1 MDFFREELAE
11 LTSETVVRH
20 AECLV
25 SQLFSYQAASE
36 IPTDKNLL
44 DTALVKVVGVYILPK
59 NFFWGV

>member
-1 MDFFREELAE
+1 MIDFREELAE

-44 DTALVKVVGVYILPK
+44 DTALVKVAVVLY
-59 NFFWGV
+59 FA